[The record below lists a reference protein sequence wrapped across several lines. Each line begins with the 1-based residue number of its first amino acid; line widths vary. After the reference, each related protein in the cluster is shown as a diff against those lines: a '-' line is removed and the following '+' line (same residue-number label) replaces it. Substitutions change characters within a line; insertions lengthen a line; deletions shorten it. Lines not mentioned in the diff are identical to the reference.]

1 MTLCLN
7 SFKGQH
13 SFDLRPVN
21 ELPGGLAVQRQQQLP
36 LIQTVHRR
44 LVKAETRPSFLGL
57 EEWIIDELNRL
68 HILMLWGKVYGK
80 ESQRER
86 EWSSSKT
93 SSVLWLFALW
103 HQFAPVYSS
112 FIFMCLL
119 MHTFLYVSEG
129 TRGMCTC
136 VLTARS
142 NNKNHT
148 STGHIFQVCLT
159 HLKC

>member
-13 SFDLRPVN
+13 SSDLRPVN

-86 EWSSSKT
+86 ESEVHQKHHLSCDSLPCDT
-93 SSVLWLFALW
+93 SLLLCTAVLYLCVCSCTLF
-103 HQFAPVYSS
+103 
-112 FIFMCLL
+112 
-119 MHTFLYVSEG
+119 
-129 TRGMCTC
+129 CTC
-136 VLTARS
+136 LKARVACVRVFWLRAAII
-142 NNKNHT
+142 KT
-148 STGHIFQVCLT
+148 TPAQATFFKFVWRI
-159 HLKC
+159 